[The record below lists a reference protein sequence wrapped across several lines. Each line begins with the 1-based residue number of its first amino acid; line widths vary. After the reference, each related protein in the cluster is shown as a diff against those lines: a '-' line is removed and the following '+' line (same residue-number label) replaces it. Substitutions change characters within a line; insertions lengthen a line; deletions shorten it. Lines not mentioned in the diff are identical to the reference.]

1 MSGKRAGP
9 WQPGQSG
16 NPKGRPRGSRNR
28 ATLLALAAMEG
39 DLTEVVGVVLAAA
52 RGGDLVAARLVLER
66 LVPPMR
72 DRPITLDLPDTSTAE
87 GVSAA
92 QAALVAAVAAG
103 ELTPGEAH
111 TLADIVDARRKALE
125 TEELDARVRALEAK
139 Q

>member
-39 DLTEVVGVVLAAA
+39 DLTEIVGVVLAAA

-72 DRPITLDLPDTSTAE
+72 DRPVTLDLPDTSTLQ

-103 ELTPGEAH
+103 ELTPVEAD
-111 TLADIVDARRKALE
+111 TLTGIVEARRKALE
-125 TEELDARVRALEAK
+125 TEELDARVRALEEK